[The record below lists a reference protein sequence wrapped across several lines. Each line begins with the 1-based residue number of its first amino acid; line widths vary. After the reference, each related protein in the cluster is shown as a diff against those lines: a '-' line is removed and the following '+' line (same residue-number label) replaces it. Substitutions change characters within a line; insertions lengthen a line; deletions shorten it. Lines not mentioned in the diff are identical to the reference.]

1 MGKGSQGKLPR
12 EGAPRLSYKEQIE
25 DTIRKTMDEER
36 ENNGQQD
43 VFWELEMML
52 EQKKVQRG

>member
-1 MGKGSQGKLPR
+1 
-12 EGAPRLSYKEQIE
+12 
-25 DTIRKTMDEER
+25 MDEER

-52 EQKKVQRG
+52 EQKRCRGADRRTMGDELRESG